1 MFFFYEKNSSTL
13 EYMSQPYAEAM
24 SMRPSVSYI
33 PCDKSSKEQTD
44 NIITFTHFEEG
55 VLLSKTFEKTE
66 SSNKCFD
73 D

>member
-1 MFFFYEKNSSTL
+1 MMFFFYEKNSSTL

-44 NIITFTHFEEG
+44 NMITFTQFEEEN
-55 VLLSKTFEKTE
+55 L
-66 SSNKCFD
+66 
-73 D
+73 